1 MVEGEE
7 VKEMG
12 KSGRPI
18 GVTIIGIIQIIESMT
33 AFIAG
38 IYILYLLYF
47 PNTIRPIG
55 AVFGIIIFGYGSIA
69 IGIISLLLGVGVLE
83 GWIWI
88 WYFELTSLILA
99 LIPIVLFGLGFSQYY
114 TVMGIV
120 ADVGGLLYF
129 FKKNVRD
136 YFDI

>member
-1 MVEGEE
+1 MVEGEQ

-18 GVTIIGIIQIIESMT
+18 GVTIIGVIQIIESMT

-55 AVFGIIIFGYGSIA
+55 AVFGVIIFGYGSIV

-88 WYFELTSLILA
+88 WYFEITSLILA